1 MDNILK
7 MLKWK
12 KLLEQMVLNYLIL
25 VNETVEEE
33 NKNLILIL
41 GGSHD

>member
-1 MDNILK
+1 
-7 MLKWK
+7 
-12 KLLEQMVLNYLIL
+12 MVINYIIL

-33 NKNLILIL
+33 NKNIILIL